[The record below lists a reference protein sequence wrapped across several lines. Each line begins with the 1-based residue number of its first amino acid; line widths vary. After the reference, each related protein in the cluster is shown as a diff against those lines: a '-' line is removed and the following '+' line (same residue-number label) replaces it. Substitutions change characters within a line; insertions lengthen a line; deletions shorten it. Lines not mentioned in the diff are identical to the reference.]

1 MDQYLK
7 SKIIPYKGIETF
19 SFGKT
24 LAEVRAELKERKVH
38 FNQSTDPHKGC
49 TPEIPWTF
57 ISIFDSIT
65 LCFVE
70 DILFEIVL
78 ENKYEGKLG
87 NGIGIGTS
95 LKDVESADYTIK
107 YNEDDEDYI
116 SEAGYWFEIDP
127 DTDKVSSITVY
138 VPEADDSTLFF
149 KYEWIEKYR
158 DGYLN

>member
-7 SKIIPYKGIETF
+7 SKIIPFKGIEAF

-24 LAEVRAELKERKVH
+24 LTEVRTELKDRKIH
-38 FNQSTDPHKGC
+38 FNQSVDPHKGC
-49 TPEIPWTF
+49 TPEIPWTY
-57 ISIFDSIT
+57 ISVFESIT

-70 DILFEIVL
+70 DVLFEIVL
-78 ENKYEGKLG
+78 ENKYEGKLD
-87 NGIGIGTS
+87 NGIGIGTY

-116 SEAGYWFEIDP
+116 SEAGYWFEINP

-149 KYEWIEKYR
+149 
-158 DGYLN
+158 